1 MVEDNTEQA
10 RPWKTD
16 DYAEGFPAF
25 HEKREPKFNRRRE
38 PKELRYLIS
47 PQVRPLSGDKSP

>member
-10 RPWKTD
+10 RLWKTD